1 MKLKISNIR
10 LVIEYV
16 FIINLLKDINANN
29 ISYKFDEI

>member
-10 LVIEYV
+10 LVIEYI

-29 ISYKFDEI
+29 IFYKFDEI